1 MQQECCNEAWQNLA
15 CIVGQWLAW
24 QCYGGHMPH
33 VSMPYGNAAFVWCC
47 SAVISE
53 QAAHLVA
60 ADHLRLRD
68 IVTV

>member
-1 MQQECCNEAWQNLA
+1 
-15 CIVGQWLAW
+15 
-24 QCYGGHMPH
+24 MPH